1 MRADSKSVLVLGRR
15 TKQVKDL
22 ERLLVENLCR
32 VQVASN
38 PSGVFK
44 QNEGEDID
52 FIIMPEFRN
61 RKIDEALFSQLRVF
75 FPTAKLLVLVNRV
88 TREMEVTMRS
98 KGLIFFGSYRRFV
111 QFHEEIMGLTAR
123 CGKKRPGPQ

>member
-32 VQVASN
+32 VQVTSN
-38 PSGVFK
+38 PSVVFK

-88 TREMEVTMRS
+88 TKEMEVTMRS
-98 KGLIFFGSYRRFV
+98 KGLIFFGSYGRFV
-111 QFHEEIMGLTAR
+111 QFHEEIMGLT
-123 CGKKRPGPQ
+123 P

>member
-1 MRADSKSVLVLGRR
+1 MLGRR

-22 ERLLVENLCR
+22 ERLLVEHPCR

-38 PSGVFK
+38 PSGVFR
-44 QNEGEDID
+44 QNRGADLD
-52 FIIMPEFRN
+52 FIIMTEFRN
-61 RKIDEALFSQLRVF
+61 RKIDETLFCRLRVL

-98 KGLIFFGSYRRFV
+98 KGLVFFGSYRRFV
-111 QFHEEIMGLTAR
+111 QFHEEIMGLT
-123 CGKKRPGPQ
+123 P

>member
-32 VQVASN
+32 VQVTSN

-44 QNEGEDID
+44 QNKGEDID

-98 KGLIFFGSYRRFV
+98 KGLIFFGSYRRFM
-111 QFHEEIMGLTAR
+111 QLHQEIIGLAS
-123 CGKKRPGPQ
+123 RPGKTSGQQ